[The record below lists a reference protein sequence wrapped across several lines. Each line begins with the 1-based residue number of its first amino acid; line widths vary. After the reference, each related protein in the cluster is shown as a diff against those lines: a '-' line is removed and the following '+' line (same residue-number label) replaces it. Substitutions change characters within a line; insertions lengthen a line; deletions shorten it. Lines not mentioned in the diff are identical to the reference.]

1 MQIDSH
7 QHFWE
12 YDPDQYGWMDDQMVL
27 LRQNHLPVDLDA
39 AQADLGFDGSAA
51 VQGDLWFD
59 GSVAV
64 QARQSLEENRW
75 LLELSDSNP
84 RIRGVVGWVDLQSD
98 EVNAQLAQFANH
110 SRFVG
115 VRHVVQDEPDD
126 NFMLRAEFV
135 HGISRLEDFG
145 LTYDIL
151 IYPRQLPAAIS
162 LVKQFPKQAFV
173 LDHIAKPLIKAG
185 VQEPWAQQIRELA
198 EHPNVYCKISGMVT
212 EAHWGSW
219 KPEDFQPYLE
229 VVLEAF
235 GPERLMIGSDWP
247 VCRLAGEYT
256 PVMQLAI
263 DFMQAHS
270 AKHMDA
276 FLGGNAL
283 AFYGITA

>member
-1 MQIDSH
+1 MRIDSH

-12 YDPDQYGWMDDQMVL
+12 YDPEQYGWMDDRMTVL
-27 LRQNHLPVDLDA
+27 QQDYLPVDLDV
-39 AQADLGFDGSAA
+39 AQADLG
-51 VQGDLWFD
+51 FD

-98 EVNAQLAQFANH
+98 EVSAQLAQFANH
-110 SRFVG
+110 LRFVG

-126 NFMLRAEFV
+126 NFMLRPEFV

-151 IYPRQLPAAIS
+151 IYSRQLPAATS
-162 LVKQFPKQAFV
+162 LVKQFPRQSFV
-173 LDHIAKPLIKAG
+173 LNHIAKPPIKDR
-185 VQEPWAQQIRELA
+185 VLEPWSKQIQELA
-198 EHPNVYCKISGMVT
+198 KHPNVHCKVSGMVT
-212 EAHWGSW
+212 EANCQNW
-219 KPEDFQPYLE
+219 KPEDSHPYLGII
-229 VVLEAF
+229 LDAF

-256 PVMQLAI
+256 PVIQLAI
-263 DFMQAHS
+263 DFMQTHMP
-270 AKHMDA
+270 KHMDA

-283 AFYGITA
+283 AFYGIKA

>member
-1 MQIDSH
+1 MRIDSH

-12 YDPDQYGWMDDQMVL
+12 YDPEQYGWMNDQMTVL
-27 LRQNHLPVDLDA
+27 RHDHLPGDLSS
-39 AQADLGFDGSAA
+39 AQADLEFDGSI
-51 VQGDLWFD
+51 V
-59 GSVAV
+59 V

-75 LLELSDSNP
+75 LLDLADSNP
-84 RIRGVVGWVDLQSD
+84 RIRGVVGWVDLRSD
-98 EVNAQLAQFANH
+98 DVDSQLAQFAVH
-110 SRFVG
+110 PRFVG

-126 NFMLRAEFV
+126 KFMLLPEFV
-135 HGISRLEDFG
+135 HGISRLEHFG

-151 IYPRQLPAAIS
+151 IFPKQLSAANE
-162 LVKQFPKQAFV
+162 LVVQFPKQPFV
-173 LDHIAKPLIKAG
+173 LDHIAKPLIKG
-185 VQEPWAQQIRELA
+185 NVLEPWSEQIRELA
-198 EHPNVYCKISGMVT
+198 KYSNVHCKISGMVT
-212 EAHWGSW
+212 EADWGSW

>member
-12 YDPDQYGWMDDQMVL
+12 YDPEQYGWMDDQMTVL
-27 LRQNHLPVDLDA
+27 QHDHLPVDLDA
-39 AQADLGFDGSAA
+39 AQA
-51 VQGDLWFD
+51 DLWFD

-64 QARQSLEENRW
+64 QARQSLEENKW
-75 LLELSDSNP
+75 LLELSNSNP

-198 EHPNVYCKISGMVT
+198 EYPNVYCKISGMVT
-212 EAHWGSW
+212 EADWSSW

>member
-1 MQIDSH
+1 MN
-7 QHFWE
+7 
-12 YDPDQYGWMDDQMVL
+12 DQMAVL
-27 LRQNHLPVDLDA
+27 RHNHLPVDLDA
-39 AQADLGFDGSAA
+39 AQAHLG
-51 VQGDLWFD
+51 FD

-98 EVNAQLAQFANH
+98 EVSAQLTQFANH

-126 NFMLRAEFV
+126 NFMLRAGFV
-135 HGISRLEDFG
+135 HGISLLEDFG

-151 IYPRQLPAAIS
+151 IYPRQLPATIN

-185 VQEPWAQQIRELA
+185 VQEPWAHQIRKLA
-198 EHPNVYCKISGMVT
+198 GCPNVYCKISGMVT
-212 EAHWGSW
+212 EADWRSW
-219 KPEDFQPYLE
+219 KPKDFQSYLE

-256 PVMQLAI
+256 SVMQLAI
-263 DFMQAHS
+263 DFMQTHAPE
-270 AKHMDA
+270 HMDD

>member
-1 MQIDSH
+1 MRIDSH

-12 YDPDQYGWMDDQMVL
+12 YDPEQYGWMNDQMVV
-27 LRQNHLPVDLDA
+27 LRHDHLPVDLDA
-39 AQADLGFDGSAA
+39 AQTDLG
-51 VQGDLWFD
+51 FD

-84 RIRGVVGWVDLQSD
+84 RIKGVVGWVDLQSC

-135 HGISRLEDFG
+135 HGISQLEDFG

-151 IYPRQLPAAIS
+151 IFPSQLPAAIN

-173 LDHIAKPLIKAG
+173 LDHIAKPLIKDG
-185 VQEPWAQQIRELA
+185 VQEPWAHQIGELA
-198 EHPNVYCKISGMVT
+198 RHSNVYCKISGMVT
-212 EAHWGSW
+212 EADWGSW
-219 KPEDFQPYLE
+219 KPEDFQSYLE
-229 VVLEAF
+229 VVLQAF

-256 PVMQLAI
+256 SVMQLAI
-263 DFMQAHS
+263 DFMQTHAPE
-270 AKHMDA
+270 HMDD

-283 AFYGITA
+283 AFYGIKA

>member
-1 MQIDSH
+1 MRIDSH
-7 QHFWE
+7 QHFWK
-12 YDPDQYGWMDDQMVL
+12 YDPEQYGWMNDQMAVL
-27 LRQNHLPVDLDA
+27 RHNHLPVDLDA
-39 AQADLGFDGSAA
+39 AQAHLG
-51 VQGDLWFD
+51 FD

-173 LDHIAKPLIKAG
+173 LDHIAKPLIKTG
-185 VQEPWAQQIRELA
+185 VQEPWAHQIRKLA
-198 EHPNVYCKISGMVT
+198 GYPNVYCKISGMVT
-212 EAHWGSW
+212 EADWRSW
-219 KPEDFQPYLE
+219 KPKDFQSYLE

-247 VCRLAGEYT
+247 VCLLSAEYAE
-256 PVMQLAI
+256 VLCIANSLI
-263 DFMQAHS
+263 DRVSLHE
-270 AKHMDA
+270 AKAMR
-276 FLGGNAL
+276 GTNATQ
-283 AFYGITA
+283 FYGLQAEQS

>member
-1 MQIDSH
+1 
-7 QHFWE
+7 
-12 YDPDQYGWMDDQMVL
+12 MVL

-39 AQADLGFDGSAA
+39 AQADLG
-51 VQGDLWFD
+51 FD

-198 EHPNVYCKISGMVT
+198 EYPNVYCKISGIVT
-212 EAHWGSW
+212 EADWGSW

-270 AKHMDA
+270 AEHMDA

>member
-1 MQIDSH
+1 MMRIDSH

-12 YDPDQYGWMDDQMVL
+12 YDPEQYGWMDDRMTVL
-27 LRQNHLPVDLDA
+27 QHDHLPVDLDA
-39 AQADLGFDGSAA
+39 AQADLG
-51 VQGDLWFD
+51 FD

-162 LVKQFPKQAFV
+162 LVKQLPKQAFV

-212 EAHWGSW
+212 EADWGSW

-270 AKHMDA
+270 AEHMDA